1 MRRLAMKHNVFLSGC
16 MVGLLSIGL
25 FLIPGL
31 SLGAPI
37 TLKLAHVA
45 PPNTTYDNAALK
57 LAEGVAKYTK
67 GKVEI
72 KIYGSA
78 QLGGEGQQFAQLK
91 AGAIDMV
98 LSDYFAAAMLEPEP
112 KNFFVNLV
120 PYLFKSMNHFHKY
133 LKSDLF
139 RTTMARAEEAGNIK
153 FVGYLGDR
161 SPRMLTTSKTKV
173 ITPADCKGVKLRV
186 PPVPVYVETWKRWG
200 ATPTPVAAKDIY
212 TSLKTG
218 LVDGQ
223 DQTILAIWD
232 AKYYEVQ
239 KYGMI
244 LDHILDGM
252 GTWINRDKW
261 NSFDPETQ
269 AAFLK
274 AAQETDAFM
283 SKQVETLTPAAIKN
297 LEKAG
302 VIIVKPDIAAFKAI
316 AEKWPL
322 EYDGKWW
329 EKGLYEKIRALD

>member
-1 MRRLAMKHNVFLSGC
+1 MNRNGFLFVSMLGFFMFC
-16 MVGLLSIGL
+16 FL
-25 FLIPGL
+25 FGPAG
-31 SLGAPI
+31 SMGASV

-57 LAEGVAKYTK
+57 LAEGVSKYTK
-67 GKVEI
+67 GRVEI
-72 KIYGSA
+72 KVYGSA
-78 QLGGEGQQFAQLK
+78 QLGGTGQQFAQVK

-98 LSDYFAAAMLEPEP
+98 LSDYFAVAMLEPKP
-112 KNFFVNLV
+112 KNFFVNLT
-120 PYLFKSMNHFHKY
+120 PYLFRSKKHFHTY

-139 RTTMARAEEAGNIK
+139 REMMVRAEQAGNVK

-173 ITPADCKGVKLRV
+173 VIPADCKGIKLRV
-186 PPVPVYVETWKRWG
+186 PPVPVYVETWKQWG

-244 LDHILDGM
+244 LDHILNGM
-252 GTWINRDKW
+252 GSWINRDRW
-261 NSFDPETQ
+261 NSFDAETQ

-274 AAQETDAFM
+274 AAEETNKYM
-283 SKQVETLTPAAIKN
+283 TKEVERLTPIAIKN
-297 LEKAG
+297 LEKSG
-302 VIIVKPDIAAFKAI
+302 VIIVEPDIPAFRAI
-316 AEKWPL
+316 AQKWPP

-329 EKGLYEKIRALD
+329 DKGLYEKIHNMQ

>member
-1 MRRLAMKHNVFLSGC
+1 MKRNVFLSRC

-120 PYLFKSMNHFHKY
+120 PYL
-133 LKSDLF
+133 
-139 RTTMARAEEAGNIK
+139 MARAEEAGNIK

>member
-1 MRRLAMKHNVFLSGC
+1 MSRKAIFFMS
-16 MVGLLSIGL
+16 MVGIFTLCHLLVP
-25 FLIPGL
+25 IP
-31 SLGAPI
+31 SLGAPV

-57 LAEGVAKYTK
+57 LAEGVSELTK
-67 GKVEI
+67 GNV
-72 KIYGSA
+72 KINVYGSA
-78 QLGGEGQQFAQLK
+78 QLGGLGQQFAQVK

-98 LSDYFAAAMLEPEP
+98 LSDYFAAALLEPEP
-112 KNFFVNLV
+112 KNFFVNLM
-120 PYLFKSMNHFHKY
+120 PYLFTSKEHFYKY

-139 RTTMARAEEAGNIK
+139 RKMMERAEQAGNIK
-153 FVGYLGDR
+153 FIGYLGDR
-161 SPRMLTTSKTKV
+161 SPRMLTTKNRKV
-173 ITPADCKGVKLRV
+173 VTPADCKGIKLRV
-186 PPVPVYVETWKRWG
+186 PPVPAYVETWKQWG
-200 ATPTPVAAKDIY
+200 ATPTPLAAKDIY

-244 LDHILDGM
+244 LDHIQNGM
-252 GTWINRDKW
+252 GAWINRDKW
-261 NSFDPETQ
+261 NSFDAATQ

-274 AAQETDAFM
+274 AAEEAENFM
-283 SKQVETLTPAAIKN
+283 NKEVARLTPQAIEN

-302 VIIVKPDIAAFKAI
+302 IIIVKPDIQAFRAI
-316 AEKWPL
+316 AEKWPP

-329 EKGLYEKIRALD
+329 EKGLYEKIRALQ

>member
-1 MRRLAMKHNVFLSGC
+1 MNRKALLIVSVFGFFTLC
-16 MVGLLSIGL
+16 LLLVPNPSM
-25 FLIPGL
+25 
-31 SLGAPI
+31 SAQV

-57 LAEGVAKYTK
+57 FAEGVSKYTK

-78 QLGGEGQQFAQLK
+78 QLGGTGQQFAQLK

-98 LSDYFAAAMLEPEP
+98 LSDYFAAAMLEPQP
-112 KNFFVNLV
+112 KNFFVTLT
-120 PYLFKSMNHFHKY
+120 PYLFKSKDHFRAY

-139 RTTMARAEEAGNIK
+139 HKMMERAEQAGNIK

-173 ITPADCKGVKLRV
+173 ITPADCKGIKLRV
-186 PPVPVYVETWKRWG
+186 PPVPVYVETWKQWG

-212 TSLKTG
+212 TSLKSG

-244 LDHILDGM
+244 LDHILNGM
-252 GTWINRDKW
+252 GTWINKDRW
-261 NSFDPETQ
+261 NSFDAETQ

-274 AAQETDAFM
+274 SAEETDAFM
-283 SKQVETLTPAAIKN
+283 SKEVERLTPIALKN

-302 VIIVKPDIAAFKAI
+302 IIIVNPDIQAFREI

-329 EKGLYEKIRALD
+329 EKGLYEKIRALQ

>member
-1 MRRLAMKHNVFLSGC
+1 MKGKSFLLVSMVVFFTFCFLLAPNP
-16 MVGLLSIGL
+16 SI
-25 FLIPGL
+25 
-31 SLGAPI
+31 SAQV

-57 LAEGVAKYTK
+57 LAEGVSKYTK
-67 GKVEI
+67 GKVKIE
-72 KIYGSA
+72 IYGSA
-78 QLGGEGQQFAQLK
+78 QLGGLGQQFAQVK

-98 LSDYFAAAMLEPEP
+98 LSDYFAAALLEPDP
-112 KNFFVNLV
+112 KNFFVNLI
-120 PYLFKSMNHFHKY
+120 PYLFKSKSDFRAY

-139 RTTMARAEEAGNIK
+139 REMMERAEQAGNIK

-161 SPRMLTTSKTKV
+161 SARMLTTAKTKV
-173 ITPADCKGVKLRV
+173 ITPADCKGLKLRV
-186 PPVPVYVETWKRWG
+186 PPVPVYVEMWKQWG

-244 LDHILDGM
+244 LDHIQNGM
-252 GTWINRDKW
+252 GSWINGDKW
-261 NSFDPETQ
+261 NSFDAETQ

-274 AAQETDAFM
+274 AAQDTDDYM
-283 SKQVETLTPAAIKN
+283 SKEVERLTPIAIKN

-302 VIIVKPDIAAFKAI
+302 IIMVKPDIQAFRAI

-329 EKGLYEKIRALD
+329 EKGLYEKIRSLQ

>member
-1 MRRLAMKHNVFLSGC
+1 MSRKSFFSGC
-16 MVGLLSIGL
+16 VTIL
-25 FLIPGL
+25 FSL
-31 SLGAPI
+31 SLLVAPTISVGAPV

-72 KIYGSA
+72 KVFGSA

-91 AGAIDMV
+91 AGAIDLV
-98 LSDYFAAAMLEPEP
+98 LSDYFAASMLEPEP
-112 KNFFVNLV
+112 KNFYVNLA

-139 RTTMARAEEAGNIK
+139 RTMMKRAEEAGNIK

-161 SPRMLTTSKTKV
+161 SPRMLTTSKTQV
-173 ITPADCKGVKLRV
+173 VTPADCKGLKLRV
-186 PPVPVYVETWKRWG
+186 PPIPVYVETWKQWG

-244 LDHILDGM
+244 FDHILNGM
-252 GTWINRDKW
+252 GAWINKDRW
-261 NSFDPETQ
+261 NSIDPETQ
-269 AAFLK
+269 AAIVK
-274 AAQETDAFM
+274 AAEETDVYM
-283 SKQVETLTPAAIKN
+283 TKEVETQTPIAIKN

-302 VIIVKPDIAAFKAI
+302 ITIVKPDIAAFKAI
-316 AEKWPL
+316 AEKWPM

-329 EKGLYEKIRALD
+329 EKGLYEKIRAMD

>member
-1 MRRLAMKHNVFLSGC
+1 MSRKCFLSGIVTILC
-16 MVGLLSIGL
+16 SLSL
-25 FLIPGL
+25 FMAPTA
-31 SLGAPI
+31 SLGAPV

-57 LAEGVAKYTK
+57 LAEGVAKHTK

-72 KIYGSA
+72 KVFGSA

-91 AGAIDMV
+91 AGAIDLV
-98 LSDYFAAAMLEPEP
+98 LSDYSAAAMLEPEP

-139 RTTMARAEEAGNIK
+139 RTMMKRAEEAGNIK

-161 SPRMLTTSKTKV
+161 SPRMLTTAKTQV
-173 ITPADCKGVKLRV
+173 VTPADCKGLKLRV
-186 PPVPVYVETWKRWG
+186 PPISVYVETWQQWG

-218 LVDGQ
+218 LVDAQ

-244 LDHILDGM
+244 FDHILNGM
-252 GTWINRDKW
+252 GTWINKDRW

-269 AAFLK
+269 AAILK
-274 AAQETDAFM
+274 AAEETDVYM
-283 SKQVETLTPAAIKN
+283 TKEVETQTPVAIKN

-302 VIIVKPDIAAFKAI
+302 ITIVKPDIAAFRAI

-329 EKGLYEKIRALD
+329 EKGLYEKIRALN

>member
-1 MRRLAMKHNVFLSGC
+1 MNKKVLLSRSLVGLFFLS
-16 MVGLLSIGL
+16 LLFSPSIS
-25 FLIPGL
+25 L
-31 SLGAPI
+31 SAPV

-57 LAEGVAKYTK
+57 LAEGVLSHTK

-72 KIYGSA
+72 KIFNSA

-98 LSDYFAAAMLEPEP
+98 LSDYFAGAMLEPEP
-112 KNFFVNLV
+112 KNFFVNLT
-120 PYLFKSMNHFHKY
+120 PYLFRSLDHFHKY

-139 RTTMARAEEAGNIK
+139 RTMMARAEQAGNIK

-173 ITPADCKGVKLRV
+173 VTPADCKGIKLRV
-186 PPVPVYVETWKRWG
+186 PPVPVYVETWKQWG

-244 LDHILDGM
+244 LDHILNGM
-252 GTWINRDKW
+252 GSWINANRW
-261 NSFDPETQ
+261 SSFDKETQ
-269 AAFLK
+269 AAILK
-274 AAQETDAFM
+274 ATEETEAFM
-283 SKQVETLTPAAIKN
+283 SEEVARLTPVAIKN

-302 VIIVKPDIAAFKAI
+302 VTIVKPDIKAFTAI
-316 AEKWPL
+316 AEKWPA

-329 EKGLYEKIRALD
+329 EKGLYEKIRSIQ

>member
-1 MRRLAMKHNVFLSGC
+1 MNRKAFLMSMIFLFPIFALLAPNPSMSASV
-16 MVGLLSIGL
+16 
-25 FLIPGL
+25 
-31 SLGAPI
+31 

-57 LAEGVAKYTK
+57 LAEGVLKYTK

-78 QLGGEGQQFAQLK
+78 QLGGTGQQFAQVK

-98 LSDYFAAAMLEPEP
+98 LSDYFAAALLEPKP
-112 KNFFVNLV
+112 KNFFVNLT
-120 PYLFKSMNHFHKY
+120 PYLFKSKGHFRSY

-139 RTTMARAEEAGNIK
+139 NQMMKRAEQAGNIK

-173 ITPADCKGVKLRV
+173 ITPADCKGIKLRV
-186 PPVPVYVETWKRWG
+186 PPVPVYVETWKQWK

-244 LDHILDGM
+244 LDHILNGM
-252 GTWINRDKW
+252 GSWINRDRW
-261 NSFDPETQ
+261 NSFDEETK
-269 AAFLK
+269 AAFVK
-274 AAQETDAFM
+274 AANETDDFM
-283 SKQVETLTPAAIKN
+283 SKEVERLTPIAIKN

-302 VIIVKPDIAAFKAI
+302 IIIVKPDIQAFKAI
-316 AEKWPL
+316 GEKWPP

-329 EKGLYEKIRALD
+329 DKGLYEKIRALQ